1 MPINEKYKILFIHIP
16 KTAGSSIEIFF
27 NMQRREMFYQS
38 SPAYTIDTVRYA
50 PQHFT
55 AEIMKKKFPQFDMY
69 FKFAFVRNPYDRLL
83 SEYYFM
89 HQGRRGIDINFFN
102 NIPRFER
109 WAFGYLNKKGKEF
122 TNCYCHKIEQYRY
135 LYDGTGKQ
143 LIYSIGK
150 YENLQEDFNK
160 ILKIMD
166 YQGSGKLMKSQS
178 AKYDKNKKLLTDKVK
193 HRIKDVYYADF
204 KLFNYKF

>member
-1 MPINEKYKILFIHIP
+1 MPINKKYKILFIHIP

-27 NMQRREMFYQS
+27 EMQRKEWFYQG
-38 SPAYTIDTVRYA
+38 SPAYSINTVKYA

-55 AEIMKKKFPQFDMY
+55 AEIMKEKFKQFDMY

-89 HQGRRGIDINFFN
+89 HRGAGIEFFN
-102 NIPRFER
+102 DPGNFER
-109 WAFGYLNKKGKEF
+109 WVFGYLNKKGKEF

-135 LYDGTGKQ
+135 VYDVTGK
-143 LIYSIGK
+143 LVDFVGK
-150 YENLQEDFNK
+150 FENLQEDFNK
-160 ILKIMD
+160 VLKIMD

-178 AKYDKNKKLLTDKVK
+178 AKFEKNKKLLTDKVK